1 MDIARCFLS
10 KIKIYKC
17 KNVSISCFSL
27 KTRNGNIVQVFGYD
41 EIADFLY
48 SNLNINDDVFIEG
61 YLNSFKNDIFVN
73 IVNINKINKNKK

>member
-1 MDIARCFLS
+1 MNICFLLGKVIS
-10 KIKIYKC
+10 EPSFDFLYKC

-48 SNLNINDDVFIEG
+48 SILNINDDVFIEG

-73 IVNINKINKNKK
+73 IVYIN